1 MKKVFF
7 GSAMLAVLLLAG
19 CEKEQSQLT
28 LDGMAGVAKVQ
39 GKVTYDA
46 GFMVENG
53 AVVMN
58 PVAVKGGVDV
68 VLEIAYSEYST
79 GAEGKKQYT
88 TKTAEDGTYQ
98 FEIPVGLKAIN
109 ATVEVLPFE
118 AAYGTLV
125 DGYEAANVIVIEKA
139 MFNQSSTETVS
150 LENAKVRTADLTV
163 TTTSKFDYA
172 SLSKGKKVKIEGDV
186 FVQSEDW
193 IDKENITKTK
203 VNKTLDAKVGPNVS
217 VLLFVSNV
225 AESEAP
231 LFIYSFQTVASDN
244 TMKSYAF
251 EVPVP
256 DAWDL
261 AAGDVK
267 LECQIEDFYVEA
279 ENDVLGYKHLYF
291 DIDGDKGKTQYLA
304 GVWSSASSNPVA
316 YPAVLNTEVPLQMPS
331 MKLLFEARQDQA
343 IYGLNKK
350 DKGDMSGNYVSN
362 NVYGWSL
369 PSLD

>member
-68 VLEIAYSEYST
+68 VLEIAYSEYSA

-125 DGYEAANVIVIEKA
+125 DGYEAANVISIEKA
-139 MFNQSSTETVS
+139 MFNQSSTKNVS

-163 TTTSKFDYA
+163 VTTSKFDYA
-172 SLSKGKKVKIEGDV
+172 SLSNGKKVKIEGNV

-193 IDKENITKTK
+193 LDKENITKTQ
-203 VNKTLDAKVGPNVS
+203 VNKSLDAKVGQNVT
-217 VLLFVSNV
+217 VLLAVQNVTVSD
-225 AESEAP
+225 AP
-231 LFIYSFQTVASDN
+231 MFIYSFQTVASDN
-244 TMKSYAF
+244 TTKSYAF

-256 DAWDL
+256 DAWNL
-261 AAGDVK
+261 AAGDVSFD
-267 LECQIEDFYVEA
+267 CTIADFYVEA
-279 ENDVLGYKHLYF
+279 ENETLGYKHLYF

-304 GVWSSASSNPVA
+304 GVWSLAASPSATPS
-316 YPAVLNTEVPLQMPS
+316 VLNTEVPLQMPS
-331 MKLLFEARQDQA
+331 MKLLFEPRQDQA
-343 IYGLNKK
+343 IYGVNKK
-350 DKGDMSGNYVSN
+350 DKGDMTGNYVSN
-362 NVYGWSL
+362 NVYGWTL